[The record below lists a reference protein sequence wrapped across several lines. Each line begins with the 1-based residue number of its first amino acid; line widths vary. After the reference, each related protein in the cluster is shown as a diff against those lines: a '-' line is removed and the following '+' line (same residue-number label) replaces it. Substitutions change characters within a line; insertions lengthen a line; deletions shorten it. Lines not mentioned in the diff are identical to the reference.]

1 MKCQLNALEILAKD
15 HMKITGKPYMGGR
28 NVKDFFFFFLKKEP
42 LFILLWRKF

>member
-15 HMKITGKPYMGGR
+15 HMKITGKQYVGSR
-28 NVKDFFFFFLKKEP
+28 NIQDFFFFLKKEP